1 MTILKL
7 MLKLNSKYQFTA
19 LKQIFHKLVNVLE
32 SRNVSKLAAVLRVL
46 QQHKISKLKT
56 IIISDTL

>member
-1 MTILKL
+1 